1 MSDHQ
6 FDFSLLA
13 DSLPSIIW
21 RHRWNEL
28 AEKHGLPYRRGY
40 MQNLDSKGR
49 GPKRMIFRGR
59 VAYSREN
66 LIEWLISISA

>member
-13 DSLPSIIW
+13 DNLPSIIW

-28 AEKHGLPYRRGY
+28 AEKHGLPLQAR
-40 MQNLDSKGR
+40 LHAK
-49 GPKRMIFRGR
+49 
-59 VAYSREN
+59 SRF
-66 LIEWLISISA
+66 